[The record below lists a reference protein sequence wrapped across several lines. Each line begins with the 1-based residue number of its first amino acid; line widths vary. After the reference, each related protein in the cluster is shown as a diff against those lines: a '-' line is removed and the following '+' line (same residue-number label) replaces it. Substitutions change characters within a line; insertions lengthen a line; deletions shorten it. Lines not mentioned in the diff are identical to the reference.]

1 MSEQSLRARSFRHLL
16 DAAPDAVI
24 IIDRLSSMVMV
35 NREVERLFGWT
46 ESELLGR
53 PLGFLIP
60 PRFQRV
66 LETGPVSGDESQQP
80 PAKGHAVSLYARRRD
95 GSEFPIEISRSPL
108 GPGDGAPIVATIRDL
123 TEWKRAQETLFREK
137 EQASVTLAS
146 IADAV
151 VTTEAAGAISYLNPT
166 AERLTGWRMAE
177 ALGQPL
183 DAVFPLIT
191 DGSREPIESVTA
203 RCLREGR
210 AIDLVEG
217 VLLLR
222 RDGTEVAIG
231 GSAAPLHDRNSA
243 TIGVVLVFHDVTEKR
258 RVARALTH
266 DATHDALTGLVSR
279 KEFERRLSRVL
290 AESAD
295 AAAEHALCYL
305 DLDRFKPVNDI
316 CGHEAGDDLLRRIS
330 AILASHLRVRDTL
343 ARLGGD
349 EFGVLL
355 EHCSLAKAE
364 AVAEGLRQASENFRY
379 VRGEKSFPVG
389 VSIGVVAIRA
399 GSGGPDAVLR
409 AADAACYIAK
419 DAGGNRVHVAPSE
432 ETPATLQL
440 VQSRRLT
447 RLTRALD
454 EDHFQLYVQRIVP
467 LLPERAARPRC
478 EILLRLPDES
488 GGLLT
493 PDSFLPHAER
503 HRLMPAIDR
512 WVVRHTVAL
521 VGQWHR
527 DHPECALPL
536 CSINLSASSLQD
548 DNLIRAA
555 QEYLA
560 QHRLPPEAISFE
572 ITEAAAL
579 GDFARTVRLISE
591 IRAAG
596 CGVGLEDFGNGL
608 TSFAYLRALVVD
620 YVKISG
626 HYVRGVADDPV
637 YGTLVSTVNQ
647 IGRIMGLTT
656 IAEDVETD
664 AVLQKLR
671 DLEVAYAQGH
681 GVAAPEPLVDAR
693 GSVSLPCFHR
703 SP

>member
-1 MSEQSLRARSFRHLL
+1 MSHQSLRVGVRQLL
-16 DAAPDAVI
+16 DASPDGVVI
-24 IIDRLSSMVMV
+24 TDRAGIVVAV
-35 NREVERLFGWT
+35 NREVERLFCW
-46 ESELLGR
+46 SEDDVLGNVIG
-53 PLGFLIP
+53 LLIP
-60 PRFQRV
+60 QRFHRV
-66 LETGPVSGDESQQP
+66 LEAQSTGDVDSAPSP
-80 PAKGHAVSLYARRRD
+80 TKGRGVSLFGRRRD
-95 GSEFPIEISRSPL
+95 GSEFPIEITRSPL
-108 GPGDGAPIVATIRDL
+108 GPGQDGLIVATIRDL
-123 TEWKRAQETLFREK
+123 TEWKRAQENLFREK

-146 IADAV
+146 IAEAV
-151 VTTEAAGAISYLNPT
+151 VTTDVAGAITYLNPT
-166 AERLTGWRMAE
+166 AERLTGWRTIE

-183 DAVFPLIT
+183 GAVFPLIS
-191 DGSREPIESVTA
+191 DASREPIASLTA
-203 RCLREGR
+203 RCLHEGR
-210 AIDLVEG
+210 AIDLGEG

-231 GSAAPLHDRNSA
+231 DSAAPLHDRNGA

-258 RVARALTH
+258 RVSRVLTH
-266 DATHDALTGLVSR
+266 EATHDALTGLVSR
-279 KEFERRLSRVL
+279 KEFERRLSRIL
-290 AESAD
+290 AETAD
-295 AAAEHALCYL
+295 ATAEHALCYI
-305 DLDRFKPVNDI
+305 DLDRFKPVNDT

-330 AILASHLRVRDTL
+330 ALLASHLRVRDTL

-364 AVAEGLRQASENFRY
+364 AVAEGLRQALESYQY
-379 VRGEKSFPVG
+379 VRGEKHFSVG
-389 VSIGVVAIRA
+389 GSIGVVAISA
-399 GSGGPDAVLR
+399 GIGGPEAVLR

-419 DAGGNRVHVAPSE
+419 DAGGNRVHVAQPE
-432 ETPATLQL
+432 GTPASLQL
-440 VQSRRLT
+440 VQSRQLA

-467 LLPERAARPRC
+467 LVPARGVRPRC

-488 GGLLT
+488 GGLLSA
-493 PDSFLPHAER
+493 DAFLPHAAR
-503 HRLMPAIDR
+503 HRLIPAIDR
-512 WVVRHTVAL
+512 WVVRHTVEL
-521 VGQWHR
+521 VSAWHR

-548 DNLIRAA
+548 EDLIHAA
-555 QEYLA
+555 REYLA

-579 GDFARTVRLISE
+579 GDVARTVRLISE

-647 IGRIMGLTT
+647 IGRIMGITT

-664 AVLQKLR
+664 AVLHKLR
-671 DLEVAYAQGH
+671 ELEVAYAQGH
-681 GVAAPEPLVDAR
+681 VVAAPEPLLDAGGAVR
-693 GSVSLPCFHR
+693 LPCFQ
-703 SP
+703 SSG

>member
-1 MSEQSLRARSFRHLL
+1 MSDKSLWDERFRQLL
-16 DAAPDAVI
+16 DASPDAVVI
-24 IIDRLSSMVMV
+24 TDRDGSIVAV
-35 NREVERLFGWT
+35 NSEVERLFGWT
-46 ESELLGR
+46 DDQLFGR
-53 PLGFLIP
+53 SLQLMIP
-60 PRFQRV
+60 QRFHRV
-66 LETGPVSGDESQQP
+66 LEAESVRGNDSDLSS
-80 PAKGHAVSLYARRRD
+80 AKGRAVSLFARRRD
-95 GSEFPIEISRSPL
+95 GSEFPIEINRSPL

-123 TEWKRAQETLFREK
+123 TEWKRAQENLFREK

-151 VTTEAAGAISYLNPT
+151 VTTDATGAITYLNPT
-166 AERLTGWRMAE
+166 AERLTGWRTTE

-183 DAVFPLIT
+183 GAVFPLIS
-191 DGSREPIESVTA
+191 DASREPIASLTA
-203 RCLREGR
+203 RCLLEGR
-210 AIDLVEG
+210 AIDLADG
-217 VLLLR
+217 VLLVR

-231 GSAAPLHDRNSA
+231 DSAAPLHDRNGA

-258 RVARALTH
+258 RVARTLTH

-279 KEFERRLSRVL
+279 REFERRLSRVL
-290 AESAD
+290 NESAD
-295 AAAEHALCYL
+295 GAAEHALFYL
-305 DLDRFKPVNDI
+305 DLDRFKPVNDT

-330 AILASHLRVRDTL
+330 GILASQVRVRDTL

-355 EHCSLAKAE
+355 EHCSLVKAE
-364 AVAEGLRQASENFRY
+364 EVGEGLRQAIESFRY
-379 VRGEKSFPVG
+379 VRGEKSFSVG
-389 VSIGVVAIRA
+389 VSIGVVSITAA
-399 GSGGPDAVLR
+399 SGGPEAVLR

-419 DAGGNRVHVAPSE
+419 EAGGNRVHVARLE
-432 ETPATLQL
+432 ETPASLQL
-440 VQSRRLT
+440 AQSRQLT

-467 LLPERAARPRC
+467 LVPERVVRPRC

-488 GGLLT
+488 GGVLT
-493 PDSFLPHAER
+493 ADSFLPHAER
-503 HRLMPAIDR
+503 HRLIPAIDR
-512 WVVRHTVAL
+512 WVVRHTVELIGA
-521 VGQWHR
+521 WHR
-527 DHPECALPL
+527 AHPQCALPL

-548 DNLIRAA
+548 DKLIGAA
-555 QEYLA
+555 REYVA
-560 QHRLPPEAISFE
+560 QHRVPPEAISFE

-579 GDFARTVRLISE
+579 GDVARTVRLISE

-596 CGVGLEDFGNGL
+596 FGVGLEDFGNGL

-637 YGTLVSTVNQ
+637 YGALVSTVNQ

-656 IAEDVETD
+656 IAEDVQTD

-681 GVAAPEPLVDAR
+681 GVAAAEPLVDA
-693 GSVSLPCFHR
+693 GGEVTLPCFQY
-703 SP
+703 SA

>member
-1 MSEQSLRARSFRHLL
+1 MSEHALHDRSFRQLL
-16 DAAPDAVI
+16 DAAPDAVV
-24 IIDRLSSMVMV
+24 IIDRIGQIVMM

-46 ESELLGR
+46 EPELLGR
-53 PLGFLIP
+53 PMRLLIP
-60 PRFQRV
+60 PRFHRV
-66 LETGPVSGDESQQP
+66 LETKPLNADESQP
-80 PAKGHAVSLYARRRD
+80 PITKGSAISLFARRRD
-95 GSEFPIEISRSPL
+95 GSEFPVEINRSPL
-108 GPGDGAPIVATIRDL
+108 GPADDAPIVATIRDL

-151 VTTEAAGAISYLNPT
+151 VTTDAAGTITYLNPT
-166 AERLTGWRMAE
+166 AERLTGWRTTE

-183 DAVFPLIT
+183 TAVIPLISDT
-191 DGSREPIESVTA
+191 SREPIASITA
-203 RCLREGR
+203 RVLREGR
-210 AIDLVEG
+210 AVDLGDG

-231 GSAAPLHDRNSA
+231 DSAAPLHDRNGT

-266 DATHDALTGLVSR
+266 EATHDALTGLVGR
-279 KEFERRLSRVL
+279 KEFERRLARVL
-290 AESAD
+290 TDTGD
-295 AAAEHALCYL
+295 AAAEHALFYL
-305 DLDRFKPVNDI
+305 DLDRFKPVNDT

-330 AILASHLRVRDTL
+330 TILTSHLRVRDTL

-349 EFGVLL
+349 EFAVLL

-364 AVAEGLRQASENFRY
+364 QVAEVLRLAIESFRY
-379 VRGEKSFPVG
+379 IRGERIFSLG
-389 VSIGVVAIRA
+389 VSIGVVGITA
-399 GSGGPDAVLR
+399 GSGGTEGVLR

-419 DAGGNRVHVAPSE
+419 DAGGNRVHVARLE
-432 ETPATLQL
+432 ETPAALQL
-440 VQSRRLT
+440 VQSRQLA
-447 RLTRALD
+447 RLTRALE

-467 LLPERAARPRC
+467 LVPERAVRPRC

-493 PDSFLPHAER
+493 ANSFLPHAER

-512 WVVRHTVAL
+512 WVVRHTVSL
-521 VGQWHR
+521 VGAWHQANP
-527 DHPECALPL
+527 DCALPL
-536 CSINLSASSLQD
+536 CSINLSASSLED
-548 DNLIRAA
+548 ENLILAA
-555 QEYLA
+555 KEFLA

-608 TSFAYLRALVVD
+608 SSFAYLRALVVD

-664 AVLQKLR
+664 AVLRKLR
-671 DLEVAYAQGH
+671 DLDVAYVQGH
-681 GVAAPEPLVDAR
+681 GVAAPEPLVDTGGQVA
-693 GSVSLPCFHR
+693 LPCFRR
-703 SP
+703 SA